1 MDFLYW
7 IADGNLQGFVDSFV
21 KEFVT
26 IVDGIIVNNAKLWA
40 VVYSIL
46 KYFAIVKGE
55 PGKNKLIDLYRF
67 LKK

>member
-7 IADGNLQGFVDSFV
+7 IADGNLQSVVDSFV